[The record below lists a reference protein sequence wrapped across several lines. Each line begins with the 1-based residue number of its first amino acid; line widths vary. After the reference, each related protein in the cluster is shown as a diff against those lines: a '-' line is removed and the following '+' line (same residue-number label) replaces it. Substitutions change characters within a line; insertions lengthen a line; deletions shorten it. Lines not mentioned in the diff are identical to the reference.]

1 MTLPVAI
8 VLGVDSAIGL
18 TVVRELGRLGVP
30 VVAIG
35 RSVKAIGRY
44 SRHTARFVV
53 RPSPSYS

>member
-30 VVAIG
+30 VVLVADTDDVDDNV
-35 RSVKAIGRY
+35 RSLQGG
-44 SRHTARFVV
+44 TDLLELGT
-53 RPSPSYS
+53 